1 MRIRFSVILV
11 LAGTCSAALAE
22 VEILGLENA
31 LLENA
36 LAHLSLD
43 EEACD
48 APVWRVQERYTSAPD
63 EIRNG
68 IEAYGYYDGAVSS
81 SLEFAEACWSAR
93 FDVDPGEPVL
103 VRNLDISITGEAD
116 QDPTFETI
124 IDRVDLAPGEP
135 LNHSAYEQIKRTLLD
150 LGRARGYVDARY
162 ATSRLD
168 VYPSEHAADITLH
181 FDSGPRY
188 RFGEIEL
195 AQDVLDAQLLERY
208 FDFSPGDPYDA
219 NKVNDL
225 YSSLRGSGYFNQVDV
240 RPLPADRE
248 SREIPIR
255 VDLFAGTRRLL
266 TYGVGFS
273 TDTGPRFR
281 MGRVNTRRNER
292 GHQSNINLQLS
303 PVVSE
308 LTFTYRLPYG
318 DPRSEW
324 LSFQTGVKHEDTET
338 SSSDSLEFGVRRLVP
353 LQGSWRHSQFVD
365 YLLEDFTIGD
375 QQGRSR
381 LLMPGVDWTKLVAD
395 DTLRPSAGHRLNF
408 ELRGA
413 TDALGSDTSFVQA
426 AISAKRIWP
435 LPNAARIL
443 VRGEVGATWEDDF
456 DALPPSVRFFA
467 GGDTSVRGYEYES
480 LGPLDADGEVVGGS
494 SLATASVEYEHP
506 VVPRWSVAAFIDAGD
521 AFNGSDLDPKVGAG
535 LGFRWQSPLGPI
547 RVDVAKPLD
556 GDDRGA
562 RLHISLGP
570 DL

>member
-1 MRIRFSVILV
+1 M
-11 LAGTCSAALAE
+11 
-22 VEILGLENA
+22 GLEDA

-36 LAHLSLD
+36 LAHLSLG

-48 APVWRVQERYTSAPD
+48 AQAWRVQERYTRAPD

-68 IEAYGYYDGAVSS
+68 IEAFGYYHGAITS
-81 SLEFAEACWSAR
+81 SLEFAEVCWSAR

-116 QDPTFETI
+116 QDPAFETI
-124 IDRVDLAPGEP
+124 LDRVGLTPGEP
-135 LNHSAYEQIKRTLLD
+135 LSHSAYEQTKRALLD
-150 LGRARGYVDARY
+150 LARARGYVDARHVI
-162 ATSRLD
+162 SRLD
-168 VYPSEHAADITLH
+168 VYPSELAADITLH

-188 RFGEIEL
+188 RFGEIDL
-195 AQDVLDAQLLERY
+195 QQRVLDEQFLARY
-208 FDFSPGDPYDA
+208 VDFSHGDLYDA
-219 NKVNDL
+219 EKVADL
-225 YSSLRGSGYFNQVDV
+225 YSALTGSGYFERVDV
-240 RPLPADRE
+240 RPLAADPANH
-248 SREIPIR
+248 EIPIL
-255 VDLFAGTRRLL
+255 VDLQPGTRRLL

-281 MGRVNTRRNER
+281 MGRINTRRNGR
-292 GHQSNINLQLS
+292 GHQSSINLKLS

-324 LSFQTGVKHEDTET
+324 LSFQTGIKHEDTET

-365 YLLEDFTIGD
+365 FLLEDFTIGD
-375 QQGRSR
+375 EEGRSR

-395 DTLRPSAGHRLNF
+395 DTLRPSAGHRVSF

-413 TDALGSDTSFVQA
+413 GDSLGSDTSFVQA
-426 AISAKRIWP
+426 AVSAKWIWS
-435 LPNAARIL
+435 LPNSARVLIS
-443 VRGEVGATWEDDF
+443 GELGTTWVDNFNE
-456 DALPPSVRFFA
+456 LPPSVRFFA

-480 LGPLDADGEVVGGS
+480 LGPLNADGEVVGGS
-494 SLATASVEYEHP
+494 NLAVASMEYEHP
-506 VVPRWSVAAFIDAGD
+506 VVPGWSVAVFVDSGN
-521 AFNGSDLDPKVGAG
+521 AFNGSDIDAKTGAG
-535 LGFRWQSPLGPI
+535 VGFRWQSPLGPI

-562 RLHISLGP
+562 RLHISFGP

>member
-1 MRIRFSVILV
+1 V
-11 LAGTCSAALAE
+11 
-22 VEILGLENA
+22 GLEDA

-48 APVWRVQERYTSAPD
+48 APAWRVQERYTSAPD

-68 IEAYGYYDGAVSS
+68 IEAFGYYDGAVSS

-116 QDPTFETI
+116 QDPPFETI
-124 IDRVDLAPGEP
+124 IDRVGLAPGEP
-135 LNHSAYEQIKRTLLD
+135 LNHSVYDQVKRALLD
-150 LGRARGYVDARY
+150 LARARGYVDAQY

-168 VYPSEHAADITLH
+168 VYPAELAADITLH
-181 FDSGPRY
+181 FESGPRY
-188 RFGEIEL
+188 RFGQIDL
-195 AQDVLDAQLLERY
+195 QQSVLDEQLLARY
-208 FDFSPGDPYDA
+208 VDFSQGELYDA
-219 NKVNDL
+219 GKVADL
-225 YSSLRGSGYFNQVDV
+225 YSALTGSGYFDRVDV
-240 RPLPADRE
+240 RPLAPNPANQ
-248 SREIPIR
+248 EIPIR
-255 VDLFAGTRRLL
+255 VDLQPGTRRLL
-266 TYGVGFS
+266 TYGVGLS

-281 MGRVNTRRNER
+281 MGRINIRRNER

-308 LTFTYRLPYG
+308 LTYTYRLPYG

-324 LSFQTGVKHEDTET
+324 LSFQTGIKHEDTET

-365 YLLEDFTIGD
+365 FLLEDFIIGD
-375 QQGRSR
+375 EEGRSR

-413 TDALGSDTSFVQA
+413 ADSLGSDTSFVQA
-426 AISAKRIWP
+426 AVSAKWIWS

-443 VRGEVGATWEDDF
+443 VRGELGTTWEDDF
-456 DALPPSVRFFA
+456 NKLPPSVRFFA

-480 LGPLDADGEVVGGS
+480 LGPLNADGEVVGGS
-494 SLATASVEYEHP
+494 SLAVASVEYEHP
-506 VVPRWSVAAFIDAGD
+506 VVSGWSVAAFVDSGNAFDGSDIDART
-521 AFNGSDLDPKVGAG
+521 GAG
-535 LGFRWQSPLGPI
+535 VGFRWQSPLGPI

-562 RLHISLGP
+562 RLHISFGP